1 VSASLAHAAHR
12 DLGFNSHGRGHETG
26 ELQHHRAPANEAMR
40 TPSGSAAD
48 ALSLLSRAAACC
60 ASASACCAIASPAGN
75 KEHDA
80 GSPGRLCSNASL
92 CCSSV
97 APQRT
102 TSSDESSAV
111 RAREHGDVGASF
123 SLHQILLNSPTR
135 KHALPSHTH
144 PHTHTHTHTLPSDAV
159 ASDSD
164 AVDIQA
170 DLQAAYPSAQDT
182 SHDAA
187 IRSQALPTPTPRGT
201 LRRATI
207 LQCPPGE
214 SVALEAQSEYAQVQ
228 TTASQCLVQH
238 CHPLTARC
246 QPPTAGTAS
255 S

>member
-1 VSASLAHAAHR
+1 
-12 DLGFNSHGRGHETG
+12 
-26 ELQHHRAPANEAMR
+26 MR

-48 ALSLLSRAAACC
+48 ALSMLSRAAACC

-75 KEHDA
+75 TEHEA
-80 GSPGRLCSNASL
+80 GSPGRLCTNASL
-92 CCSSV
+92 WCNSVATEPCGRLCTNTRFCCSSV

-111 RAREHGDVGASF
+111 RASEHGDVGARF

-135 KHALPSHTH
+135 KHALPSHT
-144 PHTHTHTHTLPSDAV
+144 DAV

-164 AVDIQA
+164 AVALQT
-170 DLQAAYPSAQDT
+170 DLRAAYPSAQDS

-187 IRSQALPTPTPRGT
+187 IRSQPLPTPTPSAT

-207 LQCPPGE
+207 VKCPLGE
-214 SVALEAQSEYAQVQ
+214 SVAPEAQSEYAQVE
-228 TTASQCLVQH
+228 TTASQSAVDAGACLVQH

-255 S
+255 LS

>member
-1 VSASLAHAAHR
+1 
-12 DLGFNSHGRGHETG
+12 
-26 ELQHHRAPANEAMR
+26 MR

-48 ALSLLSRAAACC
+48 ALSMLSRAAACC

-75 KEHDA
+75 TEHEA
-80 GSPGRLCSNASL
+80 GSPGRLCTNASLCCTSVATEACGCLCTNASL

-111 RAREHGDVGASF
+111 RASEHGDVGARF
-123 SLHQILLNSPTR
+123 SLHQILLNSPAR
-135 KHALPSHTH
+135 KHALPSHTDPPTH
-144 PHTHTHTHTLPSDAV
+144 PHTHTLPSDAV

-164 AVDIQA
+164 AVAVQA
-170 DLQAAYPSAQDT
+170 DLRAAYSSAQDS

-187 IRSQALPTPTPRGT
+187 IRSQPLPTPTPSAT

-207 LQCPPGE
+207 VKCPLGE
-214 SVALEAQSEYAQVQ
+214 SVAPEAQSEYAQVE
-228 TTASQCLVQH
+228 TTASQSAVDAGACLVQH
-238 CHPLTARC
+238 CHPVTARC

-255 S
+255 LS

>member
-1 VSASLAHAAHR
+1 VTA
-12 DLGFNSHGRGHETG
+12 E
-26 ELQHHRAPANEAMR
+26 HHRPPANEPMR

-75 KEHDA
+75 MEHDA

-111 RAREHGDVGASF
+111 RASEREAVGASC

-135 KHALPSHTH
+135 KHAVPSHIDPPT
-144 PHTHTHTHTLPSDAV
+144 PHTLTRTLPSDAV

-164 AVDIQA
+164 AVALQA
-170 DLQAAYPSAQDT
+170 DLLAAYPSAQDSSQMT

-187 IRSQALPTPTPRGT
+187 IRSQPLPTPTPRGT
-201 LRRATI
+201 LGRATI

-214 SVALEAQSEYAQVQ
+214 SVALEAQSEYSQVE
-228 TTASQCLVQH
+228 TTASHSEDTAGACLVQH
-238 CHPLTARC
+238 CHALTARC
-246 QPPTAGTAS
+246 QPQTAGTAS